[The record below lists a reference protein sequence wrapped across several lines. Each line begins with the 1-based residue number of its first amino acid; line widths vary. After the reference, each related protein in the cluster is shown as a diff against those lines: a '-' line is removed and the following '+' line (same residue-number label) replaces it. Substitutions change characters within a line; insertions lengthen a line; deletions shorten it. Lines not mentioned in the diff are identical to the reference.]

1 MINITMKKFLKIIA
15 YLFIAT
21 TPIQALVVLW
31 GIQVVLTSDYGVIT
45 LTQIEFINNYLTI
58 LLPIVEWLYLWFW
71 NTWLDFI
78 FSLPLI
84 IAQSLKAIVSTW
96 LGFWILKK
104 IN

>member
-1 MINITMKKFLKIIA
+1 MKKFLKIIA

-58 LLPIVEWLYLWFW
+58 LLPFVEWLYLWFW

>member
-1 MINITMKKFLKIIA
+1 MKIFLKIIA

-58 LLPIVEWLYLWFW
+58 LLQIVEWLYLWFW